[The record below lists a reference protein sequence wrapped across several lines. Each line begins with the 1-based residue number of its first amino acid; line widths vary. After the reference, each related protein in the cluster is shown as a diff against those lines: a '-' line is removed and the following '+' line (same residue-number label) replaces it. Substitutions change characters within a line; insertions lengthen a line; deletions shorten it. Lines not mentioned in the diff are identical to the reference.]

1 MISVKI
7 NLNDIICYIL
17 FIENGK
23 MCNILYLFL
32 ERKINLFLKSKKKL
46 RIYWEKKKVLNDL
59 NWMPSE
65 NEKIEKKN
73 ILNG

>member
-17 FIENGK
+17 FVKNEE

-65 NEKIEKKN
+65 NEKIEKK
-73 ILNG
+73 IF

>member
-7 NLNDIICYIL
+7 NLNDIICYIMSV
-17 FIENGK
+17 ENGE
-23 MCNILYLFL
+23 MCNLLYLFL

-65 NEKIEKKN
+65 NEKIEKK
-73 ILNG
+73 IF

>member
-17 FIENGK
+17 FVENEE

-65 NEKIEKKN
+65 NEKIEKK
-73 ILNG
+73 IF

>member
-1 MISVKI
+1 MMSVKI
-7 NLNDIICYIL
+7 NLNDIICYIM
-17 FIENGK
+17 FVENGE
-23 MCNILYLFL
+23 MCNILYFFL

-65 NEKIEKKN
+65 NEKIEKK
-73 ILNG
+73 IF